1 MSGTDGAI
9 IGLTKIVNAGSAS
22 GKWNL
27 VVVAEGYTSR
37 QLTHFDTHAR
47 DFAKAL
53 LATPPFTT
61 LAAAINVYKLDV
73 SSTDSGADDPEFC
86 ALGTGAVART
96 FFDASFCH
104 NGERRLLEVNT
115 AAVLAAVDTALPEY
129 DATVVLV
136 NSPIYGGSGYSQV
149 AVSSM
154 AANAYNIAL
163 HELGHAAFDLDDE
176 YFEGK
181 DKHSTFEP
189 AAPNVTIQRTRAKLK
204 WKQHVPAGTA
214 IPTAKNPVCS
224 QTVAATL
231 TAVTAAGTGTFEGAR
246 HFGCRV
252 YRPANNCKMRDVNHG
267 FCDVCQAHI
276 RKQLAPFLA
285 TT

>member
-1 MSGTDGAI
+1 MAGTDGAI
-9 IGLTKIVNAGSAS
+9 IGLTKIVNAGTAS

-73 SSTDSGADDPEFC
+73 SSTDSGADDPKFC
-86 ALGTGAVART
+86 VGGTGAVART
-96 FFDASFCH
+96 FFDASFCN

-115 AAVLAAVDTALPEY
+115 AAVLAAVDMALPEY
-129 DATVVLV
+129 DVAVVIV

-149 AVSSM
+149 AVCSL

-163 HELGHAAFDLDDE
+163 HELGHAAFALDDE
-176 YFEGK
+176 YFDGK
-181 DKHSTFEP
+181 KKHGPFEP
-189 AAPNVTIQRTRAKLK
+189 AAANITIQKTKANLK
-204 WKQHVPAGTA
+204 WKDLLSSGTP
-214 IPTAKNPVCS
+214 IPTAKNPMCS
-224 QTVAATL
+224 QTIAAT
-231 TAVTAAGTGTFEGAR
+231 VTATPAGTGTFEGAR

-267 FCDVCQAHI
+267 FCAVCQAHI
-276 RKQLAPFLA
+276 TRELTPFLA
-285 TT
+285 TS